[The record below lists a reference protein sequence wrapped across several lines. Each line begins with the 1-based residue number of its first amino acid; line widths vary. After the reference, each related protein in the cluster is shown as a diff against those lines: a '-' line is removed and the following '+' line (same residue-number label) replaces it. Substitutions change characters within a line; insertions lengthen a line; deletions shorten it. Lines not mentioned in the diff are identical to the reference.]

1 MGLFNFRRKQTVK
14 NKSAEEQFREKIRE
28 AFESS
33 AEKAISNLS
42 GDSFMDGLMVQA
54 AIGSVRKS
62 LLEQPELQVVGLMAR
77 DWSPEL
83 IIDEECNRVLNKYL
97 VR

>member
-1 MGLFNFRRKQTVK
+1 MGLFNFKK
-14 NKSAEEQFREKIRE
+14 KSAEEKFREKIRE

-33 AEKAISNLS
+33 VKEVASQLS
-42 GDSFMDGLMVQA
+42 GNDFTDGLMVQA
-54 AIGSVRKS
+54 AIGSVRKA
-62 LLEQPELQVVGLMAR
+62 LLDQPELQIVGLMANG
-77 DWSPEL
+77 WTPEQ